1 MTRNFSQWA
10 ILAAKFTLPAA
21 ILAYLL
27 GWHIGPEDW
36 RALAEQPKRFGL
48 LATALAVAL
57 SALCLSFGRW
67 WLLVRAQSIELSL
80 VEAFR
85 LGSIGFL
92 LSFVSAGSVG
102 GDLFKAVFL
111 ARRRPGK
118 RVEAVASVLV
128 DRACGLYGL
137 LLLVAIAFVAVDL
150 GGHPGIGD
158 EPSTGQ
164 AGDLRGDLRG
174 MKWGVSALILG
185 GTAVLAGLILG
196 GRRIDRWLRSAGRL
210 GLVGGPLTRLAG
222 PLRMFH
228 ERPVALAV
236 GVLMSVA
243 VQAMLAVSLFLIAR
257 GLYASPPT
265 LGEHFVIVPLAMVA
279 SALPISPAGLG
290 VMEAAMESLY
300 HLVPAEATV
309 ASGTLVALVFE
320 LVKLT
325 VAGIGT
331 LFYWTAPAE
340 VRDSMSDGDVAEVAG
355 AG

>member
-1 MTRNFSQWA
+1 MTRNLSRWA
-10 ILAAKFTLPAA
+10 ILAAKFVLPAG

-48 LATALAVAL
+48 LAMALVVAL
-57 SALCLSFGRW
+57 SAMCLSFSRW
-67 WLLVRAQSIELSL
+67 WLLVRAQSIELSGL
-80 VEAFR
+80 EAFR

-150 GGHPGIGD
+150 GGPSGIGA
-158 EPSTGQ
+158 EPLMGEI
-164 AGDLRGDLRG
+164 GDPRGDLRG
-174 MKWGVSALILG
+174 MKWGVVTLILG
-185 GTAVLAGLILG
+185 GTAMLAGLILG
-196 GRRIDRWLRSAGRL
+196 GRRIDGWIRSAGQVP
-210 GLVGGPLTRLAG
+210 LVGGPLTRLGG

-236 GVLMSVA
+236 GVLMSMV

-257 GLYASPPT
+257 GLYTHPPT

-340 VRDSMSDGDVAEVAG
+340 VRDSVSDGDGAVAPDAG
-355 AG
+355 